1 MYNDVCIY
9 LGGRQ
14 FKITKDDLILIH
26 RIPADVGSE
35 IVLEK
40 VTAITNGL

>member
-1 MYNDVCIY
+1 MVYVFF

-14 FKITKDDLILIH
+14 FKITKNDLILVH
-26 RIPADVGSE
+26 RMPADVGSE

-40 VTAITNGL
+40 VIIE

>member
-1 MYNDVCIY
+1 MVCVFF

-14 FKITKDDLILIH
+14 FKITKNDLILVH
-26 RIPADVGSE
+26 RMPADVGSE

-40 VTAITNGL
+40 VITK